1 MKTRAEGPYTFLQYK
16 NTAGWVAI
24 VESPLGR
31 RLEADNTSLSKISE
45 VLDENGKVMLLRKCT
60 LK

>member
-1 MKTRAEGPYTFLQYK
+1 MNTRAEGPYTFLQYK

-31 RLEADNTSLSKISE
+31 RLEVSASN
-45 VLDENGKVMLLRKCT
+45 LLQ
-60 LK
+60 LKGR